1 MSAVRSQFLGKT
13 IDRASS
19 AIANLKFLAS
29 SLCWHIILVLAIGSA
44 IDFDAPARADELN
57 ELLEEYW
64 IARNTIPFEPLA
76 LEKPLQQE
84 RQKDGAYK
92 VARYPRH
99 TAPPEGCLCIRV
111 TNKNKGL
118 SPRVQSLIHR
128 GTQNPET
135 VSGTIDAT
143 DFESTGNRDELNQV
157 LEEYWIAQNT
167 APFQPLP
174 PSPPPT
180 PVPLPQ
186 QPPEE
191 PLQIP
196 PTPSPQTPETVSET
210 IVVTDFEFT
219 GNTVFSAEELSEIKI
234 LGTEKTI
241 GSIENETYSFSQLL
255 QIASQVADFYAQ
267 KGYRTSGAVISIP
280 QETQQQKKGSVTI
293 QVIEGKLEAIQVR
306 EIDST
311 TRRRLDGYVEARL
324 GAEIGEPLNV
334 DRTLEAL
341 QLLQLDPVIESIS
354 ARLAAGSQQGSSVLE
369 VDYLEADTFN
379 AFINLNNARSPNVGS
394 FQREVGINTT
404 NLTGFADSLRLSYI
418 NTDGS
423 DALNIGYEVPI
434 TSSNGTLRFD
444 FLLNDNRV
452 IEPPLDDIDEDGNEP
467 DITSEFSSYELT
479 YRQPIIRSI
488 DEQTFRE
495 LALGFTASFRDNQV
509 LLFDE
514 FPLSLSA
521 DEEGR
526 TKVFALRFSQ
536 DYTQQSAEEVFALR
550 SQFSVGL
557 GGVLG
562 STITSDIPGVEEIPD
577 SRFFAWRGQG
587 QYVRLLDTDMVFVL
601 QSNIQIADRGLVPIE
616 QFALGG
622 VGSVMGYRQNLV
634 LTDNGFFAG
643 AEVRLPVL
651 RVPDWQAVL
660 QVIPFINYG
669 IGWNTNID
677 TPDPNDLASV
687 GLGLLWQQGDDLTIR
702 LDWGIPLMDV
712 EGEKRTWQENGVYF
726 SIQYNF
732 L

>member
-1 MSAVRSQFLGKT
+1 
-13 IDRASS
+13 
-19 AIANLKFLAS
+19 
-29 SLCWHIILVLAIGSA
+29 
-44 IDFDAPARADELN
+44 
-57 ELLEEYW
+57 
-64 IARNTIPFEPLA
+64 
-76 LEKPLQQE
+76 
-84 RQKDGAYK
+84 
-92 VARYPRH
+92 
-99 TAPPEGCLCIRV
+99 
-111 TNKNKGL
+111 
-118 SPRVQSLIHR
+118 
-128 GTQNPET
+128 
-135 VSGTIDAT
+135 
-143 DFESTGNRDELNQV
+143 
-157 LEEYWIAQNT
+157 
-167 APFQPLP
+167 
-174 PSPPPT
+174 
-180 PVPLPQ
+180 
-186 QPPEE
+186 
-191 PLQIP
+191 
-196 PTPSPQTPETVSET
+196 
-210 IVVTDFEFT
+210 
-219 GNTVFSAEELSEIKI
+219 

-241 GSIENETYSFSQLL
+241 GSVENETFSFSQLL

-267 KGYRTSGAVISIP
+267 EGYRTSGAVISIP
-280 QETQQQKKGSVTI
+280 QETQQRRKGIVTI

-306 EIDST
+306 EIDSK

-324 GAEIGEPLNV
+324 GAEVGEPLNV

-404 NLTGFADSLRLSYI
+404 NLTGFADSLWLSYI

-423 DALNIGYEVPI
+423 DALNLGYEVPI
-434 TSSNGTLRFD
+434 TTSNGTLRFD
-444 FLLNDNRV
+444 FILNDNRV
-452 IEPPLDDIDEDGNEP
+452 IEPPLDDIDDDGNEP

-479 YRQPIIRSI
+479 FRQPIIRSI

-509 LLFDE
+509 LILDG
-514 FPLSLSA
+514 PLSLSA

-562 STITSDIPGVEEIPD
+562 STVVSDIPDVEEIPD

-622 VGSVMGYRQNLV
+622 VGSVLGYRQNLV

-651 RVPDWQAVL
+651 RVPDWEAVL
-660 QVIPFINYG
+660 QVIPFVNYG

-687 GLGLLWQQGDDLTIR
+687 GLGLLWRQGDNLNIR

-712 EGEKRTWQENGVYF
+712 EGDKRTWQENGFYF
-726 SIQYNF
+726 TIQYNF

>member
-1 MSAVRSQFLGKT
+1 MSKKNYRV
-13 IDRASS
+13 SS

-29 SLCWHIILVLAIGSA
+29 SLCLPIIFVLCIFSA
-44 IDFDAPARADELN
+44 IDSGTPARA
-57 ELLEEYW
+57 
-64 IARNTIPFEPLA
+64 
-76 LEKPLQQE
+76 
-84 RQKDGAYK
+84 
-92 VARYPRH
+92 
-99 TAPPEGCLCIRV
+99 
-111 TNKNKGL
+111 
-118 SPRVQSLIHR
+118 
-128 GTQNPET
+128 
-135 VSGTIDAT
+135 
-143 DFESTGNRDELNQV
+143 DELNQV
-157 LEEYWIAQNT
+157 LEEYWLAQNT

-174 PSPPPT
+174 PLPQPT

-191 PLQIP
+191 PLKIP
-196 PTPSPQTPETVSET
+196 PTRSPQTPETVSET

-219 GNTVFSAEELSEIKI
+219 GNTVFSAEELGKIKI
-234 LGTEKTI
+234 LGTEETI
-241 GSIENETYSFSQLL
+241 GSIENEAYSFSQLL

-280 QETQQQKKGSVTI
+280 QETQRQKKGIVTI

-306 EIDST
+306 EIDSKM
-311 TRRRLDGYVEARL
+311 RRRLDSYVEARL
-324 GAEIGEPLNV
+324 GAEIGKPLNV

-354 ARLAAGSQQGSSVLE
+354 ARLAAGSQQGSSILE

-404 NLTGFADSLRLSYI
+404 NLTGLADSLRLSYI

-423 DALNIGYEVPI
+423 DALNIGYEVTL

-452 IEPPLDDIDEDGNEP
+452 IEPPLDDINEDGNEP

-495 LALGFTASFRDNQV
+495 FALGFSASFRDNQV

-536 DYTQQSAEEVFALR
+536 DYTKQSADEVFALR

-562 STITSDIPGVEEIPD
+562 STIKSEIPGVDEIPD

-651 RVPDWQAVL
+651 RVPEWQAVL
-660 QVIPFINYG
+660 QVIPFVNYG

-687 GLGLLWQQGDDLTIR
+687 GVGLLWRQGDDLNIR

-712 EGEKRTWQENGVYF
+712 EGEKRTWQENGFYF
-726 SIQYNF
+726 TIQYNF

>member
-1 MSAVRSQFLGKT
+1 MSKKNYRV
-13 IDRASS
+13 SS

-29 SLCWHIILVLAIGSA
+29 SLCLPIIFVLCIFSA
-44 IDFDAPARADELN
+44 IDSGTPARA
-57 ELLEEYW
+57 
-64 IARNTIPFEPLA
+64 
-76 LEKPLQQE
+76 
-84 RQKDGAYK
+84 
-92 VARYPRH
+92 
-99 TAPPEGCLCIRV
+99 
-111 TNKNKGL
+111 
-118 SPRVQSLIHR
+118 
-128 GTQNPET
+128 
-135 VSGTIDAT
+135 
-143 DFESTGNRDELNQV
+143 DELNQV
-157 LEEYWIAQNT
+157 LEEYWLAQNT

-174 PSPPPT
+174 PLPQPT

-191 PLQIP
+191 PLKIP
-196 PTPSPQTPETVSET
+196 PTRSPQTPETVSET

-219 GNTVFSAEELSEIKI
+219 GNTVFSAEELGKIKI
-234 LGTEKTI
+234 LGTEETI
-241 GSIENETYSFSQLL
+241 GSIENEAYSFSQLL

-280 QETQQQKKGSVTI
+280 QETQRQKKGIVTI

-306 EIDST
+306 EIDSKM
-311 TRRRLDGYVEARL
+311 RRRLDSYVEARL
-324 GAEIGEPLNV
+324 GAEIGKPLNV

-354 ARLAAGSQQGSSVLE
+354 ARLAAGSQQGSSILE

-404 NLTGFADSLRLSYI
+404 NLTGLADSLRLSYI

-423 DALNIGYEVPI
+423 DALNIGYEVPL

-452 IEPPLDDIDEDGNEP
+452 IEPPLDDINEDGNEP

-495 LALGFTASFRDNQV
+495 FALGFSASFRDNQV

-536 DYTQQSAEEVFALR
+536 DYTKQSADEVFALR

-562 STITSDIPGVEEIPD
+562 STIKSEIPGVDEIPD

-651 RVPDWQAVL
+651 RVPEWQAVL
-660 QVIPFINYG
+660 QVIPFVNYG

-687 GLGLLWQQGDDLTIR
+687 GVGLLWRQGDDLNIR

-712 EGEKRTWQENGVYF
+712 EGEKRTWQENGFYF
-726 SIQYNF
+726 TIQYNF

>member
-1 MSAVRSQFLGKT
+1 VSKKVSSVYAQKLGQT
-13 IDRASS
+13 IDRAKS
-19 AIANLKFLAS
+19 ALVNLKFLAS
-29 SLCWHIILVLAIGSA
+29 SLCWYVILVLSICSA
-44 IDFDAPARADELN
+44 IDFKAPARADELN
-57 ELLEEYW
+57 QLLEEYW
-64 IARNTIPFEPLA
+64 IAQNTTPFEPLSP
-76 LEKPLQQE
+76 EEPLQ
-84 RQKDGAYK
+84 
-92 VARYPRH
+92 
-99 TAPPEGCLCIRV
+99 
-111 TNKNKGL
+111 
-118 SPRVQSLIHR
+118 S
-128 GTQNPET
+128 PET
-135 VSGTIDAT
+135 GSKTIDASN
-143 DFESTGNRDELNQV
+143 FKFTGNADELNQL

-167 APFQPLP
+167 ASFEPSRPSPRLTPVPLSQQPPELLPSPQQPLP
-174 PSPPPT
+174 PSPSPT
-180 PVPLPQ
+180 PVPRPQ

-191 PLQIP
+191 PLEIP
-196 PTPSPQTPETVSET
+196 KTPSPQTPETVSEK
-210 IVVTDFEFT
+210 IVVTNFEFT

-241 GSIENETYSFSQLL
+241 GSVENESYSFGQLL

-280 QETQQQKKGSVTI
+280 QETQQQKKGIVTI
-293 QVIEGKLEAIQVR
+293 QIIEGKLEAIQVR

-311 TRRRLDGYVEARL
+311 MRRRLDSYVEARL
-324 GAEIGEPLNV
+324 GAEVGEPLNV
-334 DRTLEAL
+334 DRTLESL

-423 DALNIGYEVPI
+423 DALNLGYEVPV
-434 TSSNGTLRFD
+434 TNTNGTLRFD

-452 IEPPLDDIDEDGNEP
+452 IEPPLDDINEDGNEP

-488 DEQTFRE
+488 EEQTFRE
-495 LALGFTASFRDNQV
+495 FAIGFSASFRDNQV

-550 SQFSVGL
+550 SQFSVGI

-562 STITSDIPGVEEIPD
+562 STVKADVPGVEEIPD

-622 VGSVMGYRQNLV
+622 MGSVMGYRQNLV

-651 RVPDWQAVL
+651 RVPEWQAVL
-660 QVIPFINYG
+660 QVVPFINYG

-687 GLGLLWQQGDDLTIR
+687 GLGLLWRQGDDLNIR

-726 SIQYNF
+726 TIQYNF